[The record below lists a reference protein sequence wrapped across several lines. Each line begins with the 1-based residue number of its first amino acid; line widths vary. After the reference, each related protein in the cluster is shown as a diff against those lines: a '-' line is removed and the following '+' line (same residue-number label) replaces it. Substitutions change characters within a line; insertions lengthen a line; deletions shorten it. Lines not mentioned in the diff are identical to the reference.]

1 MVDAHHRR
9 HHMLCTTHATHNK
22 HQANATSKTSFA
34 HNSENHQSNST
45 LTHTAQ
51 TQSNAKSQTQTT
63 SSSTMNTTTVAIDQ
77 AQQQQPKKA
86 TSKNKRTKFPVVLY
100 RMLEDAE
107 TQGFEDVIS
116 WNKNGRCF
124 KIHDRE
130 RFLDDVLPQ
139 YLRLT
144 AYKSFVRQ
152 LNLWGF
158 SVIYGG
164 RKAPDRGSYQ
174 HMYFIRGR
182 ADLCE
187 QISRT
192 KKAKSAALVI
202 SADRSL
208 TLAPSPISVSS
219 DAAEK
224 ERTNAKSTG
233 SAQLQVAN
241 NSNNSSVISTT
252 TRTADVVSSSTF
264 LETIVRDD
272 IQQTENDSS
281 ANRGPRFF
289 DTVSDEP
296 TLFPSL
302 EGIGFASS
310 CSRNNSGSDFSVN
323 DFLDQQIEVLH
334 QEEDTEEEGALLDN
348 IVSSDLV
355 APANYNDEDCVANI
369 QEFDEA
375 MAYDDALFPIEDD
388 DFMKHIDDS
397 AMMMISSS
405 DLMTVFDQ

>member
-1 MVDAHHRR
+1 
-9 HHMLCTTHATHNK
+9 
-22 HQANATSKTSFA
+22 
-34 HNSENHQSNST
+34 
-45 LTHTAQ
+45 
-51 TQSNAKSQTQTT
+51 
-63 SSSTMNTTTVAIDQ
+63 
-77 AQQQQPKKA
+77 
-86 TSKNKRTKFPVVLY
+86 
-100 RMLEDAE
+100 
-107 TQGFEDVIS
+107 
-116 WNKNGRCF
+116 
-124 KIHDRE
+124 
-130 RFLDDVLPQ
+130 
-139 YLRLT
+139 
-144 AYKSFVRQ
+144 
-152 LNLWGF
+152 
-158 SVIYGG
+158 
-164 RKAPDRGSYQ
+164 
-174 HMYFIRGR
+174 MYFIRGR

-289 DTVSDEP
+289 IAVSDESA
-296 TLFPSL
+296 LLPSM

-348 IVSSDLV
+348 IISSDSV
-355 APANYNDEDCVANI
+355 APTNYNDEHCIANI
-369 QEFDEA
+369 QEFDEV
-375 MAYDDALFPIEDD
+375 MAHDDALFPIDG
-388 DFMKHIDDS
+388 DFMKHIDES
-397 AMMMISSS
+397 AMMMIIPSS
-405 DLMTVFDQ
+405 DLLMTVFDQ